1 MLALPRYSPFSAPY
15 PPSASPSASP
25 FLLLQHRRRCH
36 ISDQASA
43 PLALLRV
50 FDQPPLFCIE
60 FSLSLSLNLCICFP
74 LLLFRT
80 YQHLHYHFLG
90 TSNLPVS
97 QNPIAVPSRRPHG
110 LTRGLKVQAI
120 VEKDGKLKVLIP
132 HEYRAPVGDHASQ
145 LVSRIG
151 IEVRT
156 RLQASWSF
164 LRNKVSKDNLG
175 ERASHEHVDCF
186 SVSLSCFIFSF
197 FSCWLV

>member
-50 FDQPPLFCIE
+50 FDQPPLFCID
-60 FSLSLSLNLCICFP
+60 
-74 LLLFRT
+74 
-80 YQHLHYHFLG
+80 
-90 TSNLPVS
+90 NLPVS

>member
-25 FLLLQHRRRCH
+25 FLLLQHCRRCH

-50 FDQPPLFCIE
+50 FDQPPLF
-60 FSLSLSLNLCICFP
+60 L
-74 LLLFRT
+74 
-80 YQHLHYHFLG
+80 
-90 TSNLPVS
+90 
-97 QNPIAVPSRRPHG
+97 PSRRPHG
-110 LTRGLKVQAI
+110 LTRGLKVQAM
-120 VEKDGKLKVLIP
+120 VEKDGKLKVPIP

-164 LRNKVSKDNLG
+164 LRNKVSK
-175 ERASHEHVDCF
+175 ERASHELVDCF
-186 SVSLSCFIFSF
+186 LVHMCSFHMIYLPPARSVVFCDLGQMKVQYQKNVFLLNWFIK
-197 FSCWLV
+197 